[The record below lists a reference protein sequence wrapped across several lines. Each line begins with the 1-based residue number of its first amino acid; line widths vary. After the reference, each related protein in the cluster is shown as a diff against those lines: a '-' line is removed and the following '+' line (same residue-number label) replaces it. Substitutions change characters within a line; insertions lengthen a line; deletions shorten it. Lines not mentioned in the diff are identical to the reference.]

1 MLQRIQAWTLT
12 HDLGNI
18 LYDLAAP
25 ITANIC
31 LFPFI
36 FVDHVREWIG
46 QRVILV
52 MVMMHL
58 AFYPGGNTLGAH
70 LELVFLGLLCAT
82 AWNALTFLIVCC
94 QVRIEDGKPI
104 YSSSKTRGL
113 GATYIFVSFFLASIV
128 WSRIPRLRPAIR
140 VGMFTQ
146 TWAVTGSIP
155 AITSRNF
162 TDIFYPLLVSAAV
175 SALANLL
182 FPRTA
187 HGIYFRALSGA
198 LKSLCE
204 SVDTVMNDFDQGLQ
218 NWFFVSDHRDAT
230 TSLNFLQQSSKFV
243 DQQHHLEKQ
252 TRAIRGAVA
261 AAQHEISW
269 CRVHVNET
277 AQFTT
282 YLTNVLTWMKSGFG
296 MTLPNVDFEDY
307 LFNTSEIQDD
317 EAQGPTS
324 FPLSPQG
331 TSKSAFREWK
341 KDHADVYVA
350 KMSLVSLEEALRDSI
365 SMLLVMVNLIAGATH
380 VPKREAGNQFAK
392 LMDAETTTTGKRAD
406 AWQFVQDV
414 LSKLDTAMDES
425 KAGLQRL
432 MQSRGFHES
441 VSHLDTNTGSDQ
453 LVTPLPSAA
462 VTPVGHPEPQEQFR
476 APSLFTPE
484 MYVLAQFSISLLQ
497 LAEQTKNVWKL
508 SQNTVSLLLERCK
521 PSLHFP
527 GINFWRWINSSSGI
541 GLFQASLFTDTFIPS
556 FFLQSKRYDG
566 EGYEDRED
574 DETEVTSDMPDI
586 FEDTNPH
593 SQYKYYITNV
603 TKASTQTHNRDAGTW
618 IERRIKAVISSI
630 SRSPS
635 VLRARV
641 WLAIWLQKL
650 KNSHHIHFALKL
662 AGGVTI
668 FCTIAFLQPF
678 PDEWWVRENGQW
690 LIVSYIWCLE
700 ASTGDSVRISICR
713 LIGTILGAVCGLI
726 AFEISRMN
734 VYALSVLIVCFE
746 IPASL
751 LRLRF
756 KYPPVGSVMGL
767 TTPIVAIIPYL
778 QREWTSAGHV
788 ALVRG
793 YMIIL
798 GILAALVVNIVFW
811 PYHARS
817 RLMRKLAHTTT
828 LLQGFYVNMSRQMFY
843 GGFQPSTDTAMRFQR
858 LETDIRRQLTQ
869 CDALKAVMTSEIGLV
884 PKPVAVMDRIY
895 QRLQMIF
902 VLFVVLRMSRELH
915 HIHSQHEVLSGVLAQ
930 RQELV
935 STVMLDLWM
944 IGQSMNSRS
953 RMPQFIPST
962 RRAVDE
968 LNAAIA
974 LTYHEVLG
982 DENASFSQQKRL
994 YDGPELRQRVA
1005 TGLSAITDSA
1015 LRKNSRT
1022 YTGTLYVLA
1031 EHSIL
1036 SQVALS
1042 IEVLLHL
1049 LRYMLGE
1056 LRLVQ

>member
-1 MLQRIQAWTLT
+1 
-12 HDLGNI
+12 
-18 LYDLAAP
+18 
-25 ITANIC
+25 
-31 LFPFI
+31 
-36 FVDHVREWIG
+36 
-46 QRVILV
+46 
-52 MVMMHL
+52 
-58 AFYPGGNTLGAH
+58 
-70 LELVFLGLLCAT
+70 
-82 AWNALTFLIVCC
+82 
-94 QVRIEDGKPI
+94 
-104 YSSSKTRGL
+104 
-113 GATYIFVSFFLASIV
+113 
-128 WSRIPRLRPAIR
+128 
-140 VGMFTQ
+140 
-146 TWAVTGSIP
+146 
-155 AITSRNF
+155 
-162 TDIFYPLLVSAAV
+162 
-175 SALANLL
+175 
-182 FPRTA
+182 
-187 HGIYFRALSGA
+187 
-198 LKSLCE
+198 
-204 SVDTVMNDFDQGLQ
+204 
-218 NWFFVSDHRDAT
+218 
-230 TSLNFLQQSSKFV
+230 
-243 DQQHHLEKQ
+243 
-252 TRAIRGAVA
+252 
-261 AAQHEISW
+261 
-269 CRVHVNET
+269 
-277 AQFTT
+277 
-282 YLTNVLTWMKSGFG
+282 
-296 MTLPNVDFEDY
+296 MTLPNVDFEDH
-307 LFNTSEIQDD
+307 LFETSEIQDD
-317 EAQGPTS
+317 EALGPAS
-324 FPLSPQG
+324 FPLRPQG
-331 TSKSAFREWK
+331 K
-341 KDHADVYVA
+341 
-350 KMSLVSLEEALRDSI
+350 
-365 SMLLVMVNLIAGATH
+365 
-380 VPKREAGNQFAK
+380 QFAK
-392 LMDAETTTTGKRAD
+392 LMDADTTTTGKRAD
-406 AWQFVQDV
+406 AWQFVQDI

-432 MQSRGFHES
+432 LQSRGFHES
-441 VSHLDTNTGSDQ
+441 VSNLDTNTGSDQ
-453 LVTPLPSAA
+453 LVTPLPSADM
-462 VTPVGHPEPQEQFR
+462 TPVGHPEPQEQFR

-497 LAEQTKNVWKL
+497 LAEQTKKVWKL
-508 SQNTVSLLLERCK
+508 SQNTVSLLLERRK

-527 GINFWRWINSSSGI
+527 GTNFWRWINSSSGI

-556 FFLQSKRYDG
+556 FFLQSKRCDG
-566 EGYEDRED
+566 EEHEDRED
-574 DETEVTSDMPDI
+574 DEAEATSDMPDI

-603 TKASTQTHNRDAGTW
+603 TKASNQTHNRDAGTW
-618 IERRIKAVISSI
+618 IERRIKAVILFI

-635 VLRARV
+635 VLRAR
-641 WLAIWLQKL
+641 
-650 KNSHHIHFALKL
+650 
-662 AGGVTI
+662 
-668 FCTIAFLQPF
+668 
-678 PDEWWVRENGQW
+678 
-690 LIVSYIWCLE
+690 
-700 ASTGDSVRISICR
+700 
-713 LIGTILGAVCGLI
+713 
-726 AFEISRMN
+726 
-734 VYALSVLIVCFE
+734 

-843 GGFQPSTDTAMRFQR
+843 GGFQPSIDTAMRFQR
-858 LETDIRRQLTQ
+858 LETDIRCQLTQ

-982 DENASFSQQKRL
+982 DENASSSQQKRL

-1015 LRKNSRT
+1015 LRKSSRT
-1022 YTGTLYVLA
+1022 YAGTLYVLA